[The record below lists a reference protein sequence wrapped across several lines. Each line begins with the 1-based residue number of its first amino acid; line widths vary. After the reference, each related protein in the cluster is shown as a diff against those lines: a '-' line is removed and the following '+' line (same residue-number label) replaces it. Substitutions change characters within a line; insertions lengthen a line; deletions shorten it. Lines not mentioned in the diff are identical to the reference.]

1 MAAIVG
7 RDRSVPSPMIAPSPT
22 ASAMDL
28 AAHRY
33 NAAVVQAFAD
43 SVAIHRVLT
52 SLNQP
57 SSLRLP

>member
-1 MAAIVG
+1 MGA
-7 RDRSVPSPMIAPSPT
+7 
-22 ASAMDL
+22 

-33 NAAVVQAFAD
+33 NAALVQAFAD
-43 SVAIHRVLT
+43 SVAIHRLLT

>member
-7 RDRSVPSPMIAPSPT
+7 RDLRPSAATILAARDAT
-22 ASAMDL
+22 

-33 NAAVVQAFAD
+33 NAAVVRAFAD
-43 SVAIHRVLT
+43 SVAIHRLLT